1 MKSFLTILF
10 VCMIM
15 CVLSSPSLGLAK
27 VKPQKL
33 AQINQG
39 VCEVAI
45 DPSGQPH
52 VAYQGK
58 NYHLYH
64 ARYDGR
70 RWTHELV
77 DGTSDCGWGNSIAVD
92 AQGHVHISYAAFRGL
107 GAQKLIYAVHNG
119 TQWQVQEVGRD
130 AAFTHLKL
138 DADGRPHILFKGDM
152 GYGYAKHN
160 GTNWQIEE
168 IPGLPWNWYTDGLA
182 LDADGYAHV
191 AASNSYATNKS
202 GTWQVTSLVS
212 EGTAYMSIGVNSQ
225 GYPRVAACLSD
236 RLEYFTYDG
245 ADWSSELVADS
256 AELEAEFP
264 PGTNVVLDGVALAL
278 DGDEKPHFLMS
289 AYISAGEGG
298 VEVSIY
304 GYHDGAGWS
313 GMLLD
318 YKNTGFY
325 PSIAVTSEGVVYGT
339 YSTAIK
345 GNKSQ
350 AKWVRITLPDLTGTW
365 TDVTLTGATVT
376 GTLTVQNNGF
386 DKSAKTTATL
396 WLSDDPEV
404 GQGDVL
410 LRTFKVKS
418 LKPGGVAAI
427 KVDYTHTGQL
437 AGKYLIAVIDP
448 DLLTYD
454 GNLLDNE
461 VAVLLS
467 PP

>member
-1 MKSFLTILF
+1 MKSFLKLLLLSVILF
-10 VCMIM
+10 G
-15 CVLSSPSLGLAK
+15 LSSPSLAK
-27 VKPQKL
+27 VKPSKL

-39 VCEVAI
+39 ACAVAT

-107 GAQKLIYAVHNG
+107 GAQKLIYAVHDG
-119 TQWQVQEVGRD
+119 SQWQVQEVGRD

-138 DADGRPHILFKGDM
+138 DAEGHPHILFKGDT
-152 GYGYAKHN
+152 GYSYAKHD
-160 GTNWQIEE
+160 GTRWHIED
-168 IPGLPWNWYTDGLA
+168 IPILAWNWYSDGLA
-182 LDADGYAHV
+182 LDADGHAHV
-191 AASNSYATNKS
+191 AANNSYATNQS
-202 GTWQVTSLVS
+202 GVWQVTNLVS
-212 EGTAYMSIGVNSQ
+212 EATAYMSIAVNNL
-225 GYPRVAACLSD
+225 GYPRVAVCLSD
-236 RLEYFTYDG
+236 RIEYFSFDG
-245 ADWSSELVADS
+245 DNWSSELIVDS

-264 PGTNVVLDGVALAL
+264 PGMTVVLDGVALAL

-289 AYISAGEGG
+289 AYISAGEAG

-304 GYHDGAGWS
+304 GYHDGVGWS

-325 PSIAVTSEGVVYGT
+325 PSIAVTSEGEVYGT
-339 YSTAIK
+339 YCTALK

-365 TDVTLTGATVT
+365 SNVVLSGSTVT
-376 GTLTVQNNGF
+376 GTFAVQNNGF
-386 DKSAKTTATL
+386 DKSVKTTATL
-396 WLSDDPEV
+396 WLSDDSEV
-404 GQGDVL
+404 GGGDEL
-410 LRTFKVKS
+410 LPVTFKVKS
-418 LKPGGVAAI
+418 LKPGGIAAI
-427 KVDYTHTGQL
+427 KVNYTHTGSL

-454 GNLLDNE
+454 RNLLDNE

-467 PP
+467 AP